1 MQKGLPLGIVVASI
15 LKTVIVINMGLAFSC
30 PWISADRPLHK
41 TLAAL
46 IRREHERGRRARSNT
61 RRRCAFIK
69 TSTMARNRHRP
80 SFRGPK

>member
-15 LKTVIVINMGLAFSC
+15 LKTAIVIIMGLAFSLSLDFRR
-30 PWISADRPLHK
+30 PASAQTP
-41 TLAAL
+41 AAL
-46 IRREHERGRRARSNT
+46 IRRERERGRRARSNT

-80 SFRGPK
+80 